1 MGIINRLDEHLS
13 NMIAAG
19 EVVERPMGIVKELV
33 ENCIDAH
40 AKNIEI
46 QILQGG
52 IDSITIIDDGDGMDA
67 DDAALAFERHAT
79 SKLKEV
85 HDLWNIHTMG
95 FRGEALPSIASVSHV
110 LLRTNNGNN
119 ATEIEIHYGTLVT
132 AKPCGTPKGTMIE
145 VKNLFQKTPARFKH
159 LKSPQYEFSLI
170 SDVIQ
175 KFALSHPDI
184 GFCLSH
190 DGRTVFK
197 TRGNGNLQEVL
208 MQIYGR
214 DTAKSAIALHGND
227 MDYQVQGY
235 IIQPQFNRAT
245 KYYMLLYI
253 NGRMIRSYHLQKA
266 IMDAYSPY
274 MSKDRYPITVVDLL
288 MDAQLVDVNV
298 HPSKWEVRLSK
309 EKQLAKLIYQTIS
322 NALRG
327 GMEVPTISVTKETK
341 KDKVGIQELEFTY
354 ERDDKIKKLHE
365 EVNESFHATHPQPAL
380 DMDELKIKIEE
391 KKQEPKEDM
400 QYPQQPLTHEIIQDG
415 TSSYHATEAT
425 KALSSQSHIGQ
436 ESAQHKVLE
445 DVQSTNTDIPID
457 NEQAFK
463 VISQSSSLEYDKNSE
478 EQHNKTI
485 SATQENMISN
495 DEVQTDYNHTEADV
509 KPIKNPSLPQLR
521 VIGQFHS
528 CYILAEGD
536 KGLYII
542 DQHAAQERYHFE
554 VIKEQIL
561 EGKNDSQPLLLPIT
575 IESNIAAVAQIDDLN
590 HVLSQIGIL
599 LESFGDHTFV
609 CREIPMWMK
618 ELREEDFIR
627 DMIDIW
633 EKDKEVDIHKLRK
646 HAIATMAC
654 HSSIRFNR
662 NLTLDEMKQVI
673 DDLGKCEQPF
683 HCPHGRPTL
692 ICIEDKTL
700 FKEFER
706 G

>member
-40 AKNIEI
+40 AKNVEI

-52 IDSITIIDDGDGMDA
+52 IDCITIIDDGDGMDS
-67 DDAALAFERHAT
+67 DDAALSFERHAT

-85 HDLWNIHTMG
+85 NDLWNIHTMG
-95 FRGEALPSIASVSHV
+95 FRGEALPSIASVAHV

-119 ATEIEIHYGTLVT
+119 ATEIEIHFGTLVT
-132 AKPCGTPKGTMIE
+132 TKPCGTPKGTMIE

-190 DGRTVFK
+190 DGRTVFR

-227 MDYQVQGY
+227 MDYQIQGY

-253 NGRMIRSYHLQKA
+253 NGRMIRSYQLQKA

-274 MSKDRYPITVVDLL
+274 MPKDRYPITVIDLL

-322 NALRG
+322 NALREG
-327 GMEVPTISVTKETK
+327 VEVPAISLMKEK
-341 KDKVGIQELEFTY
+341 NKDKVEMQELKFTY
-354 ERDDKIKKLHE
+354 ERDDKVKQLHE
-365 EVNESFHATHPQPAL
+365 EVNESFQNPQPAL
-380 DMDELKIKIEE
+380 DMDELKVKIEE
-391 KKQEPKEDM
+391 KKQKSKENI
-400 QYPQQPLTHEIIQDG
+400 QYPQQPLTHEIIQDE
-415 TSSYHATEAT
+415 TSTYQAMEAA
-425 KALSSQSHIGQ
+425 KAISSHSHTSFDHVEQ
-436 ESAQHKVLE
+436 VE
-445 DVQSTNTDIPID
+445 DKELKEGRTTNTTVSI
-457 NEQAFK
+457 NHEQAFK
-463 VISQSSSLEYDKNSE
+463 DIPQSSILQYDKRIEEKQNQTTTSPMQANMVSNEEIQTTYEDAEENSII
-478 EQHNKTI
+478 N
-485 SATQENMISN
+485 SSF
-495 DEVQTDYNHTEADV
+495 
-509 KPIKNPSLPQLR
+509 PQLC

-554 VIKEQIL
+554 IIKEQIVK
-561 EGKNDSQPLLLPIT
+561 GKNDSQPLLLPIT

-590 HVLSQIGIL
+590 HVLAQIGIV
-599 LESFGDHTFV
+599 LEAFGDHTFV

-618 ELREEDFIR
+618 ELKEEDFIR

-673 DDLGKCEQPF
+673 VDLSTCEQPF

-692 ICIEDKTL
+692 ICIENKTL
-700 FKEFER
+700 RKEFER
-706 G
+706 S